1 MQVVMFCR
9 LRVLP
14 PILTL
19 LALCTMG
26 GCALFCRETEK
37 VSIGQFDSANDG
49 ARAATQK
56 LSQLTQRCPKTKRY
70 SVSWRY
76 SARPQERGWR
86 ALKYE
91 RVDASS
97 GWIGYE
103 VDPESGI
110 RGDAYLVDDTAVRQV
125 AQEGGTLENFAKYS
139 KRKL

>member
-1 MQVVMFCR
+1 MYCR

-14 PILTL
+14 PILML

-26 GCALFCRETEK
+26 GCTLFCRETERA
-37 VSIGQFDSANDG
+37 SIGHFGSAFEG
-49 ARAATQK
+49 ERAATQK
-56 LSQLTQRCPKTKRY
+56 LSQLTQRCRKTKSY

-76 SARPQERGWR
+76 SAGPQERGWR

-110 RGDAYLVDDTAVRQV
+110 RGDAYLVDDTAVQHV
-125 AQEGGTLENFAKYS
+125 AQEGGTLENFSKYS
-139 KRKL
+139 KGKP